1 MTRATDTATAYVVY
15 VVGAVVGVCLVLYPW
30 LAATDRYLASLGLRE
45 WLGIA
50 FASTFLLLLLS
61 TANPVALPL
70 VVGGGTLV
78 AQAVVIFLDIQVDPT
93 AHNLFPFE
101 LVIAW
106 AVSCAGAAAG
116 AAAAVIGKAL
126 LNRARR
132 A

>member
-1 MTRATDTATAYVVY
+1 MAYVAY
-15 VVGAVVGVCLVLYPW
+15 VVGALVGMCLVLYPW

-78 AQAVVIFLDIQVDPT
+78 AQALIIFLDVKADPT

-101 LVIAW
+101 LVIAG
-106 AVSCAGAAAG
+106 AVSCVGAAAG
-116 AAAAVIGKAL
+116 TAAAVIGKTL
-126 LNRARR
+126 LDRARR
-132 A
+132 T